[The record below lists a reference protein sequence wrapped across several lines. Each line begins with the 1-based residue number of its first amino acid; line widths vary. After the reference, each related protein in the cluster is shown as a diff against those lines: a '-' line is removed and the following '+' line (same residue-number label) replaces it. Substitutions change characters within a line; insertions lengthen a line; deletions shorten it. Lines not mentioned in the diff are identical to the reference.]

1 MQTQRDDKAV
11 RRVKPVEEKAVEVVP
26 YEVQEASAA
35 IGGNRT
41 MAEEA
46 G

>member
-26 YEVQEASAA
+26 YEVQ
-35 IGGNRT
+35 RLPRR
-41 MAEEA
+41 
-46 G
+46 